1 LKDFLTYLEEELN
14 RVVKTQIDDFKNQS
28 DTLSITRTLS
38 KEKITTHLAA
48 CETTAKAAFEASV
61 ANFSATHEDAKTRV
75 TEARNNLASGIA
87 DYHIAKL
94 LLLDALVNKWNRQ
107 ALNRSINEVLA
118 GVVDFTLDTPEKL
131 EEGIRK
137 AKMSYF
143 GEACGETTKQA
154 EVSFHDIWWSK
165 IADMNERLGKP
176 LNRDPRP
183 CTRTFGELFYPL
195 PIMSLTF
202 GC

>member
-1 LKDFLTYLEEELN
+1 MKEFLAYLEEELD

-28 DTLSITRTLS
+28 DTLPITRTLS

-48 CETTAKAAFEASV
+48 CETAAKTAFETSV
-61 ANFSATHEDAKTRV
+61 ANFSLTQEEAKTRV
-75 TEARNNLASGIA
+75 AEARNKLASGIS

-107 ALNRSINEVLA
+107 ALNRSVNEVLA

-154 EVSFHDIWWSK
+154 EVSFRAVWAS
-165 IADMNERLGKP
+165 
-176 LNRDPRP
+176 
-183 CTRTFGELFYPL
+183 
-195 PIMSLTF
+195 
-202 GC
+202 